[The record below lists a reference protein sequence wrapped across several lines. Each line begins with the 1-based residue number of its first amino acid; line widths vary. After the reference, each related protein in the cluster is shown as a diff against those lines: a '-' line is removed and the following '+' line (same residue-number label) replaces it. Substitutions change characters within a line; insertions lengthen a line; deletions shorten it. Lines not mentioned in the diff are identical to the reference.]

1 MNKVVRTICQMCD
14 AGCAMD
20 VHVKNNK
27 IIKVEGAR
35 DYPTSLGGL
44 CSKGLSAVQFEYDP
58 KRLLQP
64 LKRKGERGQGKW
76 EKISLNE
83 ALNIISRKLK
93 EIKKTEGPQAL
104 CYYRGAAPG
113 WGTNYQY
120 VRRFMNLFGSP
131 NLASHSHICSVPRW
145 LAKASVYGIR
155 PVSDFENT
163 KLIILWGF
171 NPAETKPFSAK
182 RILDAKERG
191 AKLVVIDPRFSPM
204 ASKADIFI
212 QPRPGTDGALALS
225 MLHTIIKEGLY
236 DKEFVRNWTIGFE
249 QLSKMVEDYPPEEV
263 EKITWVPSG
272 TIVQVARLYATNRP
286 ACIDDGN
293 GLDQH
298 TNVVQTV
305 RCLAMLHAITGN
317 LGIVGGELF
326 SPELL
331 FGDILLQDKL
341 PKEPGPIGKHPL
353 FYNVWGLGW
362 PEVQDTLFSGKP
374 YPIKAM
380 IVQGGCPVVINS
392 NSDKTREALKKLE
405 FLVVHDIFMTRTTEL
420 ADIVLP
426 AATFLER
433 TLLYKFRY
441 IWKPDSYTNVIGLQN
456 KVLEPP
462 GECLSDQDFIFL
474 LARKMNFG
482 EYFPWKNII
491 ESIDEELKPLKITY
505 EELRKSLTGIS
516 VRIKEEDLIRN
527 YEKVG
532 FQTPSK
538 KVELYSETYKKFG
551 YDPLPNYVEPG
562 ESPISR
568 PDLGKDYPLI
578 CNTGKKPAVWT
589 HTQYRNLS
597 LLNRID
603 PDPIVEIHPD
613 KAKELDI
620 NHGDE
625 VIVESLRG
633 NIRLKAY
640 LTEVTDP
647 RVVFITHGWG
657 QPYAKGPIINRLTDS
672 SERCPISSATGNR
685 SFLCRVRKVA
695 KEDL

>member
-1 MNKVVRTICQMCD
+1 MSEVVATICQMCD

-20 VHVKNNK
+20 VHIKNNK
-27 IIKVEGAR
+27 IIKVEGNR
-35 DYPTSLGGL
+35 NYPTSLGGL
-44 CSKGLSAVQFEYDP
+44 CSKGLSGIQFEYDP
-58 KRLLQP
+58 KRLLHP
-64 LKRKGERGQGKW
+64 LRRKGERGGGKW
-76 EKISLNE
+76 EEISLND
-83 ALNIISRKLK
+83 AMGLISRKLE
-93 EIKKTEGPQAL
+93 EIKETDGPQAL

-131 NLASHSHICSVPRW
+131 NIASHSHICSVPRW
-145 LAKASVYGIR
+145 LAKASVYGTR
-155 PVSDFENT
+155 PVCDFEKTNF
-163 KLIILWGF
+163 IIIWGF

-182 RILDAKERG
+182 RIFDAKERG
-191 AKLVVIDPRFSPM
+191 SKLVVIDPRFSPM

-225 MLHTIIKEGLY
+225 MMHIIIKEQLY
-236 DKEFVRNWTIGFE
+236 DKDFVKNWTVGFDE
-249 QLSKMVEDYPPEEV
+249 LKKMVEEYPPEKVQE
-263 EKITWVPSG
+263 ITWVPVN
-272 TIVQVARLYATNRP
+272 TIKEVARLYATTKP
-286 ACIDDGN
+286 ACIHDGN

-305 RCLAMLHAITGN
+305 RCLAILQAISGN
-317 LGIVGGELF
+317 LGIIGGELF

-331 FGDILLQDKL
+331 FGDILLQEKL

-353 FYNVWGLGW
+353 FYNIWGLGW

-392 NSDKTREALKKLE
+392 DSDRTKEALRKLD
-405 FLVVHDIFMTRTTEL
+405 FLVVHDIFMTATAEL
-420 ADIVLP
+420 ADIILP

-441 IWKPDSYTNVIGLQN
+441 IWRPDAYTNLIGLQN
-456 KVLEPP
+456 KAVEPP
-462 GECLSDQDFIFL
+462 EECLSDQDFIFR

-482 EYFPWKNII
+482 DYFPWKNIK

-505 EELRKSLTGIS
+505 EELKKSVTGIS
-516 VRIKEEDLIRN
+516 VRFREEDLIRN
-527 YEKVG
+527 YEKGG

-538 KVELYSETYKKFG
+538 KVELYSGTFKKFG
-551 YDPLPNYVEPG
+551 YDPLPNYLEPA
-562 ESPISR
+562 ESPISK
-568 PDLGKDYPLI
+568 PNLAKDYPLV

-597 LLNRID
+597 LLNRVD

-633 NIRLKAY
+633 SIRLKAY

-657 QPYAKGPIINRLTDS
+657 QPYAKGPIINRLTDN

-685 SFLCRVRKVA
+685 SFLCRVRKVV